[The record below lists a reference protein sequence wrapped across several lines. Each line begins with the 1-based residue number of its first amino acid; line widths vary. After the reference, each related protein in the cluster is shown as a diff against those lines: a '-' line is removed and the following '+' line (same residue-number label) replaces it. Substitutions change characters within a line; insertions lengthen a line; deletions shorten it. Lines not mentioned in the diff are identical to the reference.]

1 MSRPPRVRSAT
12 VADAP
17 AVARIH
23 WESWLATYRGVFPQQ
38 AFDEFPLAQRE
49 KLWTHEAGRHG
60 DAALR
65 RQLLV
70 ATLDDE
76 SIAGFASVGP
86 YRVQAADDAA
96 SAQDGELFAIYIDPP
111 LQRAGIGRA
120 LWSAGS
126 AWLRGAGFEA
136 LRLWCIAGN
145 PAEAFYTA
153 MGARRV
159 GESSFELHGTPL
171 RENCYRAPTT

>member
-1 MSRPPRVRSAT
+1 MSHAPRVRSAT

-23 WESWLATYRGVFPQQ
+23 WESWLATYRDVFPQQ

-49 KLWTHEAGRHG
+49 KVWTGEAERNG
-60 DAALR
+60 DASLR

-70 ATLDDE
+70 AEVDGG
-76 SIAGFASVGP
+76 IAGFESVGP

-96 SAQDGELFAIYIDPP
+96 SALDGELFAIYVDPP
-111 LQRAGIGRA
+111 QMRCGVGRA
-120 LWSAGS
+120 LWTASS
-126 AWLRGAGFEA
+126 AWLGGAGFEA
-136 LRLWCIAGN
+136 LRLWCVTGN

-153 MGARRV
+153 MGARGV
-159 GESSFELHGTPL
+159 GESSFVLHGVPL
-171 RENCYRAPTT
+171 RETCYRAPAV